1 MWNGSV
7 ALVDVFVSQWSG
19 KQEQRSSKAHDD
31 REHKV
36 RFGVSMVA
44 EPLEVL
50 VEGGRYGGRFIDIQ
64 DSNPQPFRGSISP
77 YYWIGWI

>member
-1 MWNGSV
+1 MWNRSV

-19 KQEQRSSKAHDD
+19 KQEQWSSKAHDD

-36 RFGVSMVA
+36 RFSVSMVA

-50 VEGGRYGGRFIDIQ
+50 VEGDMDFTAIQ
-64 DSNPQPFRGSISP
+64 VLDFSGL
-77 YYWIGWI
+77 WIAD